1 MCLILVAYRV
11 RQDMPLVVAAN
22 RDEFYARPTASA
34 HFWHGP
40 SRMLAGK
47 DLEAGGTW
55 LGVNESGRFA
65 AVTNVGE
72 PPPAEPKATRGALV
86 QDFLNED
93 VGCEDYVAGIT
104 GERYR
109 GYNLLLWDGEQLLY
123 TSNRAPT
130 RVLKPGYYGLA
141 NASLDEDRHK
151 VDRGRAAL
159 QQCVEQ
165 TADGGADALTLRL
178 TQLLADREPPAE
190 SEGREIP
197 GRSAAELLAM
207 GACFITGSD
216 YGTRASSAVTVGL
229 DQVSFTEQLYSSG
242 GIARGRS
249 SHQFPRLQT

>member
-1 MCLILVAYRV
+1 MILVAYRV
-11 RQDMPLVVAAN
+11 RQDLPLVIAAN

-34 HFWHGP
+34 HFWHG
-40 SRMLAGK
+40 SARMLAGK

-55 LGVNESGRFA
+55 LGVNERGRFA

-72 PPPAEPKATRGALV
+72 PPPAEPKASRGALV
-86 QDFLNED
+86 QDFLSED
-93 VGCEDYVAGIT
+93 VGCAEYVAGIS

-109 GYNLLLWDGEQLLY
+109 GFNLLVWDGEELLY

-130 RVLKPGYYGLA
+130 RALAPGYYGLA

-151 VDRGRAAL
+151 VDRGRSAL
-159 QQCVEQ
+159 QRCLE
-165 TADGGADALTLRL
+165 TGTDDLTSRL
-178 TQLLADREPPAE
+178 TNLLADSEPPAE

-197 GRSAAELLAM
+197 GRSAAELQAM

-229 DQVSFTEQLYSSG
+229 EQVSFTEQLYSSG

-249 SHQFPRLQT
+249 SHQFPRFLG